1 MTTIWRLNIKPDAE
15 KGVDPRMFCI
25 DRNIL
30 GIGWPADSPVD
41 TDTPLDWDAYYN
53 LGMEQYYNERD
64 KGWWPG
70 VNAIHNRMKI
80 DDLCWTR
87 DWDGNYYIGRIE
99 GGWEYRSTPDYL
111 AADIVNV
118 RPCRWFQTCGVD
130 SVPGKVLNSFRAGR
144 TVQAVD
150 DETVSF
156 YSRLRYNVLSK
167 EAAYNLPGD
176 VRRDLFALIWPED
189 CEDIV
194 GIYLQEKHGYRLIP
208 SSCKLDTDKTEF
220 ILKTAEGKQAY
231 VQVKQ
236 GNVDLNADEFKHD
249 RSNPH
254 DWRLFTTNGR
264 YTGRRRNH
272 LHCFSPDGM
281 RDFAMAN
288 RALMSDR
295 VQTFIDFCRLG

>member
-1 MTTIWRLNIKPDAE
+1 M
-15 KGVDPRMFCI
+15 
-25 DRNIL
+25 
-30 GIGWPADSPVD
+30 
-41 TDTPLDWDAYYN
+41 
-53 LGMEQYYNERD
+53 
-64 KGWWPG
+64 
-70 VNAIHNRMKI
+70 
-80 DDLCWTR
+80 
-87 DWDGNYYIGRIE
+87 
-99 GGWEYRSTPDYL
+99 
-111 AADIVNV
+111 
-118 RPCRWFQTCGVD
+118 
-130 SVPGKVLNSFRAGR
+130 
-144 TVQAVD
+144 D

-156 YSRLRYNVLSK
+156 YSRFRYNGLSK
-167 EAAYNLPGD
+167 EAAYDLSGD
-176 VRRDLFALIWPED
+176 VRRDLFALIRPED

-254 DWRLFTTNGR
+254 DWYLFTTDGQ
-264 YTGRRRNH
+264 YTGTGHDHVHYLKR
-272 LHCFSPDGM
+272 DDM

>member
-1 MTTIWRLNIKPDAE
+1 MTTIWRLNIKPDAA

-25 DRNIL
+25 ERNIL
-30 GIGWPADSPVD
+30 GIGWPVVSPVD
-41 TDTPLDWDAYYN
+41 ADTPRDWDAYYN
-53 LGMEQYYNERD
+53 LGMEQYYNEDD
-64 KGWWPG
+64 KGWWPA

-87 DWDGNYYIGRIE
+87 DWDGNYYLGRIE
-99 GGWEYRSTPDYL
+99 GDWEYRSTTDYRD
-111 AADIVNV
+111 ADIVNV
-118 RPCRWFQTCGVD
+118 RPCTWFPTGGVD

-156 YSRLRYNVLSK
+156 YSRLRYNRLSK
-167 EAAYNLPGD
+167 EAAYDLPGD
-176 VRRDLFALIWPED
+176 LKRDLFALIWPED

-208 SSCKLDTDKTEF
+208 SSCKLCTDKTEF

-236 GNVDLNADEFKHD
+236 GNVDLNADE
-249 RSNPH
+249 
-254 DWRLFTTNGR
+254 
-264 YTGRRRNH
+264 
-272 LHCFSPDGM
+272 
-281 RDFAMAN
+281 
-288 RALMSDR
+288 
-295 VQTFIDFCRLG
+295 

>member
-1 MTTIWRLNIKPDAE
+1 M
-15 KGVDPRMFCI
+15 
-25 DRNIL
+25 
-30 GIGWPADSPVD
+30 
-41 TDTPLDWDAYYN
+41 
-53 LGMEQYYNERD
+53 
-64 KGWWPG
+64 
-70 VNAIHNRMKI
+70 
-80 DDLCWTR
+80 
-87 DWDGNYYIGRIE
+87 
-99 GGWEYRSTPDYL
+99 
-111 AADIVNV
+111 
-118 RPCRWFQTCGVD
+118 
-130 SVPGKVLNSFRAGR
+130 
-144 TVQAVD
+144 D

-156 YSRLRYNVLSK
+156 YSRFRYNGLSK
-167 EAAYNLPGD
+167 EAAYDLSGD
-176 VRRDLFALIWPED
+176 VRRDLFALIRPED

-254 DWRLFTTNGR
+254 DWYLFTTNGR
-264 YTGRRRNH
+264 YTGKRRNH
-272 LHCFSPDGM
+272 LHCFNPDDM